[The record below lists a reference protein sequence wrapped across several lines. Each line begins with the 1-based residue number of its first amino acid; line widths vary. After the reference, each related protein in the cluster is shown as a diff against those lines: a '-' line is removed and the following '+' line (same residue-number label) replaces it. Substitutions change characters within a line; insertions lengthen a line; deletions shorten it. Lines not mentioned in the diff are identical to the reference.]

1 MTKTRSSQEL
11 QPHKPRNG
19 FTFPSVHPTNPL
31 QIRAYTLQYPTEV
44 KALKNQRVTIMM
56 SQEYRTAIEEKAKTA
71 GLNISAYV
79 RHCLDQHHKTPDQ
92 PPTNSG
98 IYPTNT
104 PPSELE
110 HRNQQIN
117 IKDEQI
123 EAKDQQIEK
132 LQQALD
138 QQQQLHAVSQNTV
151 EAQRLQLEEAK
162 RPQPLLARLK
172 AVFAPE

>member
-1 MTKTRSSQEL
+1 M
-11 QPHKPRNG
+11 
-19 FTFPSVHPTNPL
+19 
-31 QIRAYTLQYPTEV
+31 
-44 KALKNQRVTIMM
+44 KNQRVTIMM
-56 SQEYRTAIEEKAKTA
+56 SQEYRTAIEEKAKVA

-79 RHCLDQHHKTPDQ
+79 RHCLDQHHKNPDP

-98 IYPTNT
+98 IYPTDILQ
-104 PPSELE
+104 SELE
-110 HRNQQIN
+110 QRNQQIN

-123 EAKDQQIEK
+123 EAKDQQIDK

-138 QQQQLHAVSQNTV
+138 QQQQLHAVSQKTV
-151 EAQRLQLEEAK
+151 EAQRLQIEEAK

>member
-1 MTKTRSSQEL
+1 M
-11 QPHKPRNG
+11 
-19 FTFPSVHPTNPL
+19 
-31 QIRAYTLQYPTEV
+31 
-44 KALKNQRVTIMM
+44 KNQRVTIMM
-56 SQEYRTAIEEKAKTA
+56 SQEYRTAIEEKAKVT

-79 RHCLDQHHKTPDQ
+79 RHCLDQHHKIPDP

-98 IYPTNT
+98 IYPTDILQ
-104 PPSELE
+104 SELE
-110 HRNQQIN
+110 LRNQQIN
-117 IKDEQI
+117 IKDDQI